1 MVWLQKGYL
10 WGVTGLADSLFLSL
24 KKLDGYELI
33 NMETCTRC
41 AVCAHSCPAYAVTK
55 DDYAVPAWKSV
66 EFRKLLNR
74 QRGFLSAILGQR
86 PVPREWLRN
95 ISTKGLYMCT
105 LCGRCMPG
113 CVFTIQ
119 NLELWEVLRSI
130 IHEEGEASPNLL
142 KVAGSLEKNMNPY
155 DRDHT
160 ERLSWVKEMALK
172 GVKEG
177 QRAKTLYYV
186 GCTSSYQEQTIASS
200 TANILSRM
208 NEDWSLFGKDE
219 WCCGDPHIAVGDQD
233 KAEEFAKHNLEV
245 ASSLGASRI
254 VTSCAHCY
262 RMWKWKYPKIIGRHS
277 LEVLHTTEYLQECL
291 KSGALK
297 LDKKLPSRVTYHDPC
312 YLSRLGG
319 VVDEPRNILNS
330 VAETIVEMK
339 ERKFDTFCCGGGAM
353 TEAADQELWTKI
365 GNERLRQAEIIKPE
379 FMVSGCPFCRRSL
392 TQAAQR
398 SGSQTQVL
406 DITELVAKQL
416 KD

>member
-1 MVWLQKGYL
+1 MVWLQKIRL
-10 WGVTGLADSLFLSL
+10 WCVTGLTDHLFLSL
-24 KKLDGYELI
+24 KNLDGYKLI

-41 AVCAHSCPAYAVTK
+41 ATCAHSCPAYTVTRE
-55 DDYAVPAWKSV
+55 DYAVPAWKSV
-66 EFRKLLNR
+66 EFRRLLNR

-86 PVPREWLRN
+86 PIPREWLSN
-95 ISTKGLYMCT
+95 ISTKGLYLCT

-119 NLELWEVLRSI
+119 NLELWEALRSI
-130 IHEEGEASPNLL
+130 IHEEGEASPSLL
-142 KVAGSLEKNMNPY
+142 KIADSLEKNMNPY
-155 DRDHT
+155 SLEHS
-160 ERLSWVKEMALK
+160 ERLNWVKELGPK

-186 GCTSSYQEQTIASS
+186 GCTSSYQEKTIASS

-219 WCCGDPHIAVGDQD
+219 WCCGDPHIAVGDRD
-233 KAEEFAKHNLEV
+233 KAEEFIKHNLEV

-262 RMWKWKYPKIIGRHS
+262 RMWRWKYLEVTDRHGF
-277 LEVLHTTEYLQECL
+277 EVLHITEYLQECL
-291 KSGALK
+291 KSGALRLGK
-297 LDKKLPSRVTYHDPC
+297 LAARVTYHDPC

-319 VVDEPRNILNS
+319 VVDEPRNILNLA
-330 VAETIVEMK
+330 VENFVEMR

-353 TEAADQELWTKI
+353 TEVVDQELWAKI
-365 GNERLRQAEIIKPE
+365 GDERFRQAEIVKAD
-379 FMVSGCPFCRRSL
+379 FVVSGCPFCRRSL
-392 TQAAQR
+392 TQAARR
-398 SGSQTQVL
+398 SGSKMQIL
-406 DITELVAKQL
+406 DIVELVAKQL